1 MITTT
6 DPRLTTKALIV
17 RHPIRRRSAA
27 PMIGPVKRGLFGRVL
42 AATGV
47 GNVRDVRRGRTRV
60 AFGSALRSR
69 ASQGSCPS
77 PTSHILPLSGSF
89 SRIILALRMIVYWGP
104 QNFPQS

>member
-47 GNVRDVRRGRTRV
+47 GNVRDVRRGAHAGGVRLRLEIPRV
-60 AFGSALRSR
+60 PGVMPVPDVTHPAAKWQFFADHFGFADDCVL
-69 ASQGSCPS
+69 GS
-77 PTSHILPLSGSF
+77 T
-89 SRIILALRMIVYWGP
+89 
-104 QNFPQS
+104 NFPQS